1 MEIKV
6 FNVLVLGE
14 TQSGKSTLLEA
25 LKRYA
30 DPTYKINSA
39 MIGSGNVS
47 LTTQVRQEAINTQ
60 LPEYSVYKVD
70 RSQRSEVQPKAQH
83 RVHHDL
89 FIKEDMDTYEEMLN
103 VRREFQLSEPRNPWS
118 PHMLTFNIIDTP
130 GLNDTKD
137 QDEDHVFKIISALRG
152 QSIDLVLVTISRGAF
167 TQGLQQALRSYMDLF
182 PQLGDIMAFVH
193 TRVDYLELHPGM
205 TNFQSYMDEK
215 MEALDAIMR
224 RPSSL
229 HSSSSPHSTSFPH
242 FWIDCDFE
250 TTKPVRKCITN
261 NTLRRIL
268 RLAVENKPV
277 AMLHSKTLN
286 KTPKMK
292 EIDRIIKSQV
302 QAVTQAI
309 ESTLEFN
316 DQDEGVLLRGV
327 YIRATKINEL
337 QARINIL
344 QDLQRSYQTDELGLL
359 FEERFDDIRRPLDKA
374 RLRTTRYAG
383 EHTIDDVVVW
393 CENFRLCGLEGE
405 PSSESWKGTFEKK
418 RQGYNGY
425 YHVKLYAKKC
435 NRFKTEVDAIVK
447 NIAELEEQRQ
457 SKLDESAEQSKEALS
472 KIQSFIDAHNQHM
485 EVIRLASADTLHQD
499 LFFELVEARAFA
511 GPTNESSEKGSSTF
525 AAAKGTTTAATGTI
539 AGAKGTTEA
548 AKGTTGAAKGTTG
561 AATADTIAAATGTIA
576 TTTDTIAATSGTI
589 AATSGTIGAAT
600 NNIAA
605 TSDTF
610 AATTDTIAAAT
621 DIIAAATDII
631 AAATDIIA
639 AATDTIAAATDTIA
653 ATTDTKNSNPSNFR
667 EPTTCAPSCESHRC
681 LYYCS
686 GRSHSWQASIRE
698 FR

>member
-1 MEIKV
+1 MVSSSYAPTTCSDESSTTTGARTLLRVPTESEAGSERVQDARGEARQLDETNGPQDALTQVKNAITTC
-6 FNVLVLGE
+6 NVLVLGG

-103 VRREFQLSEPRNPWS
+103 GRREFQPEQMNPCS
-118 PHMLTFNIIDTP
+118 NPMTRFNIIDTP
-130 GLNDTKD
+130 GLNGIKD
-137 QDEDHVFKIISALRG
+137 QDEDYIFKIISALRG

-193 TRVDYLELHPGM
+193 THVDYLELHPGM
-205 TNFQSYMDEK
+205 TNFQSNMDEK
-215 MEALDAIMR
+215 MAALNNIIG
-224 RPSSL
+224 RP
-229 HSSSSPHSTSFPH
+229 FPH
-242 FWIDCDFE
+242 FWIDCDLE
-250 TTKPVRKCITN
+250 TTKPIRKCITN

-268 RLAVENKPV
+268 RLAVENRPV

-292 EIDRIIKSQV
+292 GIDRIIKSQV

-309 ESTLEFN
+309 ESTLEFS
-316 DQDEGVLLRGV
+316 DKDEGVLLRGV
-327 YIRATKINEL
+327 YIRATEISEL

-359 FEERFDDIRRPLDKA
+359 FEERFDDIRRPLD
-374 RLRTTRYAG
+374 RGVHRTTRYAG

-393 CENFRLCGLEGE
+393 CENFRFYGLDRMQL
-405 PSSESWKGTFEKK
+405 SESWHGIFEKNE
-418 RQGYNGY
+418 QDSNGY
-425 YHVKLYAKKC
+425 YHIKLYAKKS
-435 NRFKTEVDAIVK
+435 NRFKTEIDAIVK
-447 NIAELEEQRQ
+447 EIAELEEMLQN
-457 SKLDESAEQSKEALS
+457 KLDESAEQSKEALS

-499 LFFELVEARAFA
+499 LFVELVEARAFA
-511 GPTNESSEKGSSTF
+511 GPTNESSEK
-525 AAAKGTTTAATGTI
+525 
-539 AGAKGTTEA
+539 
-548 AKGTTGAAKGTTG
+548 
-561 AATADTIAAATGTIA
+561 
-576 TTTDTIAATSGTI
+576 
-589 AATSGTIGAAT
+589 
-600 NNIAA
+600 
-605 TSDTF
+605 
-610 AATTDTIAAAT
+610 
-621 DIIAAATDII
+621 
-631 AAATDIIA
+631 
-639 AATDTIAAATDTIA
+639 
-653 ATTDTKNSNPSNFR
+653 
-667 EPTTCAPSCESHRC
+667 
-681 LYYCS
+681 
-686 GRSHSWQASIRE
+686 
-698 FR
+698 